1 MQLKEGLEGFS
12 LVLFTRILGWSPE
25 EVQVLLS
32 KVRKDLENRTIHA
45 QNDM

>member
-25 EVQVLLS
+25 EVQVMLS
-32 KVRKDLENRTIHA
+32 KVRKDLEDRSIHA
-45 QNDM
+45 QNDL